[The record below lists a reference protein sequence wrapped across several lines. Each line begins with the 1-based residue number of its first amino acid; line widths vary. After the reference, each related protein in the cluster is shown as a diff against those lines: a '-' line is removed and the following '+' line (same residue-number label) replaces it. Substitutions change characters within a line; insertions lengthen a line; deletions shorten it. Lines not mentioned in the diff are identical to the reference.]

1 MVRVDEIAARLGLRV
16 GPAAGMVGVNDVEHD
31 SRRVG
36 SGTLFAC
43 IPGAVVDGHD
53 FAAAATAAGATAL
66 LVERELAL
74 DIPQLVVPSV
84 REAIGPVAA
93 LVHGEPSRTI
103 DVVGV
108 TGTNGKTTTVRIV
121 ASLLTRLGW
130 TVTEIGTLT
139 GKRTTPEAPE
149 LQRQFAAASAAGHH
163 AVIME
168 VSSHALDQHRVDGTR
183 FRVAAFTNLG
193 ADHLDHH
200 GTMEAYF
207 DAKALL
213 FRPELSDLAIVD
225 TTTEA
230 GDRLARSI
238 EIPVVVTGPQAVTDV
253 VHTAVESRFRWRDRH
268 LVLPLAGA
276 FNVTNARIAAE
287 IVVALGFEPDAIA
300 AALSE
305 IDGVPGRF
313 ETIDAG
319 QDFGVIVDFA
329 HTPDG
334 LEAALHAARDLT
346 TKTLTVV
353 FGAGGDRDQGKR
365 PQMGE
370 VARRLADRVVIT
382 SDNPRNESPE
392 AIISAIVSGMSH
404 PPELIELDRQMAI
417 RHAIA
422 GAREG
427 DLVLIAGKGHEPTQT
442 IGDDVLDFDDR
453 EVARKEVARLRG
465 FDA

>member
-1 MVRVDEIAARLGLRV
+1 MVRVDEIAAHLGLRV

-53 FAAAATAAGATAL
+53 FAAGATAAGATAL
-66 LVERELAL
+66 LVERELPL
-74 DIPQLVVPSV
+74 DVPQLVVPSV

-93 LVHGEPSRTI
+93 MVHGEPSRTI

-108 TGTNGKTTTVRIV
+108 TGTNGKTTTVRIA

-200 GTMEAYF
+200 GTMKAYF

-225 TTTEA
+225 TTSEA

-253 VHTAVESRFRWRDRH
+253 VHTAAESRFRWRDRD

-287 IVVALGFEPDAIA
+287 IVIALGFEPDAIA

-334 LEAALHAARDLT
+334 LEAALHAARELT

-404 PPELIELDRQMAI
+404 PPELVELDRQMAI

-453 EVARKEVARLRG
+453 QVARKEVARLRG
-465 FDA
+465 FGT